1 MTADVF
7 VFRVQV
13 PESLDLTAYRATSL
27 QPGEVPMPED
37 APVST
42 TSAATPVAQVESN
55 KVTPDETI
63 VAQLLSMGFSENGS
77 RRAVIA
83 THNSDPETAM
93 AWVFEHMDDANFNEP
108 ILDEDQTAVTITSV
122 SSTEPA
128 VPAHAA
134 EAVDMIASMGYTA
147 DQASAALK
155 SCDYNLERQVNNTK
169 L

>member
-1 MTADVF
+1 MF
-7 VFRVQV
+7 VLRVQV

-27 QPGEVPMPED
+27 QPGEVQMLED

-42 TSAATPVAQVESN
+42 TSTTAPVAQVEGS
-55 KVTPDETI
+55 KFTPDETI

-108 ILDEDQTAVTITSV
+108 IVDEDQTAATST

-134 EAVDMIASMGYTA
+134 EAVEMIASMGYTA

-155 SCDYNLERQVNNTK
+155 SCDYNLER
-169 L
+169 